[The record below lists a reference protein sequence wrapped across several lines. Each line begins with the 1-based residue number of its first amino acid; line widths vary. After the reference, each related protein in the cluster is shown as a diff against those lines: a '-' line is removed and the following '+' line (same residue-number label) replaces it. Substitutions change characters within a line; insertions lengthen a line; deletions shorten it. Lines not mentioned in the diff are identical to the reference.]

1 MKSSS
6 IATPT
11 PDLQQYQLGRNLAEI
26 SDLEQRTKIPSENK
40 KYNDTIQPACSAT
53 ETSTHTKIP
62 VCIDGLSIGVSGIPG
77 EDPATPRASQR
88 LVLLFVFA
96 LIPATQ

>member
-62 VCIDGLSIGVSGIPG
+62 VCIDGLSIGVSGVREKIQLLPG
-77 EDPATPRASQR
+77 
-88 LVLLFVFA
+88 LVRDLFSS
-96 LIPATQ
+96 LCLP